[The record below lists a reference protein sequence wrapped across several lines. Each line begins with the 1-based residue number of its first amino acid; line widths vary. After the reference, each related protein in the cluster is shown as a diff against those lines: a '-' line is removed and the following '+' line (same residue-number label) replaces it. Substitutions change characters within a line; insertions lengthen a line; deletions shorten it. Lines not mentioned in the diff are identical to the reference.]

1 MASLIE
7 GRPLTAE
14 PWLSPGSQPHISGL
28 IRRWVA
34 QSRPDRLFCRTIATP
49 SY

>member
-14 PWLSPGSQPHISGL
+14 PWLSPGSQPHISGI
-28 IRRWVA
+28 IRRW
-34 QSRPDRLFCRTIATP
+34 RLFRGQLP
-49 SY
+49 GGDLG